1 MNKIKILFIVS
12 LAFLVQTQSVSA
24 GNIILDKINQIKE
37 NIELIKNKSAEEQ
50 SLIKSNLSS
59 STVSLSIIEQKVR
72 EKLSEQKIRFLNPF
86 DQTFKNLK
94 NLSERIKSRIDK
106 MKESG
111 MDMSVSEELILI
123 SDEQINIVEKEI
135 IILTELLSVEI
146 TPISQDENEREKRKI
161 ELEIIKNQTEKI
173 KRDIKTSHAS
183 LIKVIN
189 SLKGDFEK

>member
-146 TPISQDENEREKRKI
+146 TPVSPDENEREKRKI

>member
-24 GNIILDKINQIKE
+24 ENIILDKINQIKE